1 MEYFYRGN
9 VEVGEIF
16 EDPEIGKQ
24 KDLKEVLNL
33 LKQAYNTDIIMRLP
47 NEDLNFA
54 VKKEKDTFTH
64 KTISEY
70 ELDEEARFINEQL
83 EELMDRVTSESS
95 LTANDDLKL
104 ISCKSF
110 HPIQNVRSITDLH
123 TLVKNSVN
131 PMALQDLVTTFNFSK
146 LDDGPYGKASVI
158 GCNHVEKAL
167 SKQLLVADVNRYIE
181 VPEQPHEN
189 FTKDIS
195 NTCNYKNRLLYQ

>member
-9 VEVGEIF
+9 VEVRETF

-24 KDLKEVLNL
+24 KDVKEVLNL

-47 NEDLNFA
+47 DEDLNFA

-64 KTISEY
+64 KTLSEY
-70 ELDEEARFINEQL
+70 ELDEEARFVNEQL
-83 EELMDRVTSESS
+83 EELMDRVTYKSS
-95 LTANDDLKL
+95 LTANNDLKV
-104 ISCKSF
+104 ISCTSF

-123 TLVKNSVN
+123 TLVKNSEN

-158 GCNHVEKAL
+158 
-167 SKQLLVADVNRYIE
+167 
-181 VPEQPHEN
+181 
-189 FTKDIS
+189 
-195 NTCNYKNRLLYQ
+195 RL